1 MILFLGTHLVLAQPQ
16 STLKYQAVVRN
27 SQGLVVEN
35 QQVSLRISLLA
46 DTVTGAVDY
55 SETHLTT
62 TNTFGLVVINIGGGT
77 PQVGQYQEL
86 DWAKHQYFVK
96 VEIDIEGGDN
106 FTEMGTSP
114 LLSVPYA
121 LHAQTVAQNNDAD
134 ADPTNEIQ
142 DLVLTGN
149 QLSITNNPA
158 ATLIDLS
165 YLIGTD
171 AQTLTLMGDSLAIS
185 NGNKLD
191 LLPYKDNTDA
201 QTLALAGSE
210 LTITGGNSIDLS
222 TLKDADADSTNE
234 IQDLVL
240 TGNQLFITNNPAAT
254 LIDLSYLIGTD
265 AQTLTLVGDSLAI
278 SNGNKLDLL
287 PYKDNT
293 DAQILTLAG
302 SELTIT
308 GGNSIDLSTLKDADA
323 DSTNEIQQISIVG
336 DTLYLSKANPV
347 TLPQPELIWGK
358 AGNNIFYNNGKVGI
372 GTLVPTGTLEVKS
385 QLTTN
390 PDEIIFGVLNSAGDT
405 VFAVY
410 QGGVRVNVADN
421 NIIKATGSRGGFA
434 VGGISSSKG
443 VTNEFLR
450 VTPDSVRI
458 YVNNTPVKATG
469 SRGGFAVGG
478 ISSSKGSGTYMFLEP
493 ENYFIGQE
501 SGKSIT
507 TGLYN
512 SFLGYQSGIAATE
525 ANNNVFLGYQSGFSN
540 LTGNSNVFI
549 GNTAGYTNT
558 KGNSNVIIG
567 DSAGYSP
574 DSASYNVFIGKS
586 SGKLNTIGEKNTF
599 MGYNAGFNN
608 TDGYDN
614 VFIGNES
621 GKNNQSGYW
630 NVFLGS
636 ESGKDNS
643 GIANVFLGNKTGL
656 VNQGAANVFIGD
668 MSGKNNLSGGSN
680 VFIGK
685 SSGYWNQTGSSNVF
699 VGTYCGINNTTGN
712 YNLFAGNA
720 SGLNNATGSSN
731 VFLGNQC
738 GVTNTNGFNNVFI
751 GNEAGNGND
760 GGSSNVYLG
769 DGAGKMGNTS
779 WNVFVG
785 YHSGYNTTDNGS
797 HNVFLG
803 HESGYSNTTGWSN
816 NFIGQGAGY
825 ENTSGTNNIFIGNDA
840 GRNNLTSSGNIY
852 IGRNAGYFSE
862 DYGNTII
869 GHSAGAA
876 LDTGMNNVFLGVN
889 AALYKTEGTNNII
902 IGSYA
907 NSNGS
912 TGNQNTILGAGA
924 GNNASGSGNVFIGY
938 SAGYDE
944 TTSNKLYIDNSST
957 TSPLI
962 GGDFSGNLV
971 GINRMPT
978 TYTLEV
984 AGTIW
989 ANGSTISAGVTTWSD
1004 ARFKTNIV
1012 TLEGALANICKLRGV
1027 TYDWDKTNP
1036 DTKNFPEGKQ
1046 IGVIAQELELVFPEL
1061 VTINPDGYKSVAY
1074 EKLSAI
1080 FIEAMKEQQKEI
1092 EGLKQKNA
1100 QLEALTKDYEN
1111 LKKEVEAIKAMI
1123 QK

>member
-1 MILFLGTHLVLAQPQ
+1 MKTTLFSLMILFLGTHLVLAQPQ

-62 TNTFGLVVINIGGGT
+62 TNTFGFVVINIGGGT

-121 LHAQTVAQNNDAD
+121 LYAQTVAQNNDAD

-171 AQTLTLMGDSLAIS
+171 AQTLTLMGDSLAISNGNKLDLLPYKDNTDAQTLAPAGSELTITGGNSIDLSTLKDADADSTNEIQDLVLTGNQLFITNNPAATLIDLSYLIGTDAQTLTLVGDSLAIS

-293 DAQILTLAG
+293 DAQTLTLAG

-599 MGYNAGFNN
+599 M
-608 TDGYDN
+608 
-614 VFIGNES
+614 
-621 GKNNQSGYW
+621 
-630 NVFLGS
+630 
-636 ESGKDNS
+636 
-643 GIANVFLGNKTGL
+643 
-656 VNQGAANVFIGD
+656 
-668 MSGKNNLSGGSN
+668 
-680 VFIGK
+680 
-685 SSGYWNQTGSSNVF
+685 
-699 VGTYCGINNTTGN
+699 
-712 YNLFAGNA
+712 
-720 SGLNNATGSSN
+720 
-731 VFLGNQC
+731 
-738 GVTNTNGFNNVFI
+738 
-751 GNEAGNGND
+751 
-760 GGSSNVYLG
+760 
-769 DGAGKMGNTS
+769 
-779 WNVFVG
+779 
-785 YHSGYNTTDNGS
+785 
-797 HNVFLG
+797 
-803 HESGYSNTTGWSN
+803 
-816 NFIGQGAGY
+816 
-825 ENTSGTNNIFIGNDA
+825 
-840 GRNNLTSSGNIY
+840 
-852 IGRNAGYFSE
+852 
-862 DYGNTII
+862 
-869 GHSAGAA
+869 
-876 LDTGMNNVFLGVN
+876 
-889 AALYKTEGTNNII
+889 
-902 IGSYA
+902 
-907 NSNGS
+907 
-912 TGNQNTILGAGA
+912 
-924 GNNASGSGNVFIGY
+924 
-938 SAGYDE
+938 
-944 TTSNKLYIDNSST
+944 
-957 TSPLI
+957 
-962 GGDFSGNLV
+962 
-971 GINRMPT
+971 
-978 TYTLEV
+978 
-984 AGTIW
+984 
-989 ANGSTISAGVTTWSD
+989 
-1004 ARFKTNIV
+1004 
-1012 TLEGALANICKLRGV
+1012 
-1027 TYDWDKTNP
+1027 
-1036 DTKNFPEGKQ
+1036 
-1046 IGVIAQELELVFPEL
+1046 
-1061 VTINPDGYKSVAY
+1061 
-1074 EKLSAI
+1074 
-1080 FIEAMKEQQKEI
+1080 
-1092 EGLKQKNA
+1092 
-1100 QLEALTKDYEN
+1100 
-1111 LKKEVEAIKAMI
+1111 
-1123 QK
+1123 